1 MSAADEVLALARD
14 ARRLARDGAVGGITV
29 LCWAARLERIALDVR
44 RAERTADELYSVAM
58 EQEREFAERAAARAA
73 AIAAGEVA
81 ELLPRC
87 PGSHRGGAA

>member
-14 ARRLARDGAVGGITV
+14 AQRLARDGAVGGITV

-58 EQEREFAERAAARAA
+58 EEEREAAERDAARAA
-73 AIAAGEVA
+73 AVAAGTVA
-81 ELLPRC
+81 ELPPHR
-87 PGSHRGGAA
+87 PGSNRGRAA